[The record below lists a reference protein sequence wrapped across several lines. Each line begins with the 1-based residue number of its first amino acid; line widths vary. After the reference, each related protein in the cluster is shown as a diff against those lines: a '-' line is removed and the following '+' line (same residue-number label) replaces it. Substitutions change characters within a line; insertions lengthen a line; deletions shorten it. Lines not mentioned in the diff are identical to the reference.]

1 MLFLFSNYYF
11 HNSYYDTAAEL
22 FQVALD
28 AARKAGNV
36 AGEGMAWGNLGN
48 VYRALAQFEK
58 AIECHLK
65 YRDNAQR
72 RLDVGGV
79 AIMQHQLAMDYFLSG
94 NLPEAEK
101 SIIDAFQTLES
112 IRSQIG
118 KDDQSKLS
126 NFEKNQA
133 EAHNLLQMV
142 LVAQKKYKEAFVFAD
157 ASRCRVLAEIVR
169 NRLWG
174 SVSSGTELSCQR
186 EEFTTQSFQS
196 LLQVSR
202 HLSTAFI
209 MYSLVKEFD
218 RTGAIFDWVYAWV
231 LHPTGSLDFS
241 KTPLQSGTEFKVEVD
256 DEFVLRLRSS
266 MTEQSQREELSQF
279 ISCKNPPHLPLDG
292 QEVQPRST
300 IQTEEVLK
308 SLKGL
313 DLFPEFKCETKA
325 DNGNSF
331 FAPPQWDSPADDK
344 ANAETEKGRQDAM
357 QSSCNKD
364 LEGSH
369 PESDH
374 TDLNSGET
382 NQTFCT
388 TQSETKA
395 QKGQNDTAC
404 LTPSNDAPNSN
415 ATCVLVSTDSP
426 PKTQETR
433 IDLNND
439 SVLAPW
445 QPMLCQLHKILIAPI
460 ANVLPRED
468 KKTRI
473 IFIPQD
479 FLLKVPFAA
488 LREDANHP
496 YFVENYVISTS
507 PSIHLLELSCAIC
520 KSSEDNTSLELSIL
534 AVGNPKMSFEKLLQ
548 LPFAEREVH
557 LISEII
563 NSEAS
568 EVLTGEKAKKRN
580 VVAAMPGH
588 KILHFAT
595 HAVVENVD
603 SHGDFSMSGF
613 IVLAKSDSKCDGIL
627 TAEEVMEMKLNAEL
641 VVLSCCETGLGKV
654 TGDGILG
661 ELLLNS

>member
-1 MLFLFSNYYF
+1 MF
-11 HNSYYDTAAEL
+11 H
-22 FQVALD
+22 VALD
-28 AARKAGNV
+28 TAREAGNV
-36 AGEGMAWGNLGN
+36 AGEGMAWGNLGT

-94 NLPEAEK
+94 NLPKAEK

-133 EAHNLLQMV
+133 DAYNLLQMV

-157 ASRCRVLAEIVR
+157 ASRGRALAEIVQ

-174 SVSSGTELSCQR
+174 SISSPTDINCLR
-186 EEFTTQSFQS
+186 EEFTTQSFQN

-202 HLSTAFI
+202 KLSTALV

-218 RTGAIFDWVYAWV
+218 RTGAIFNWVYAWV

-241 KTPLQSGTEFKVEVD
+241 KTPLQSGTDFKVEVN
-256 DEFVLRLRSS
+256 DEFIFKLRSS
-266 MTEQSQREELSQF
+266 MAQQSQREELSQF
-279 ISCKNPPHLPLDG
+279 MSCKNTLHLPLGG
-292 QEVQPRST
+292 QQVQPKT
-300 IQTEEVLK
+300 NIQTDEVLE
-308 SLKGL
+308 SLRGL
-313 DLFPEFKCETKA
+313 DLFPGFKCESK

-331 FAPPQWDSPADDK
+331 FYHPQWYCPADRKTDS
-344 ANAETEKGRQDAM
+344 ETEKGRQDPL
-357 QSSCNKD
+357 QSSCNND
-364 LEGSH
+364 LEGNH
-369 PESDH
+369 PGSDH

-382 NQTFCT
+382 SQKFCATQT
-388 TQSETKA
+388 ETNKA
-395 QKGQNDTAC
+395 QKGQNVAGC
-404 LTPSNDAPNSN
+404 LTPNNDALNSN
-415 ATCVLVSTDSP
+415 VAGVSLSTDP
-426 PKTQETR
+426 PTTTQETR

-439 SVLAPW
+439 PVLAPW
-445 QPMLCQLHKILIAPI
+445 QPMLRQLHKILIAPI

-468 KKTRI
+468 KKARI

-496 YFVENYVISTS
+496 YFMENYVISTS

-520 KSSEDNTSLELSIL
+520 KGSEDNTSLKLSLL
-534 AVGNPKMSFEKLLQ
+534 AVGNPKMPFERLLQ

-580 VVAAMPGH
+580 VVAAMTRH

-595 HAVVENVD
+595 HAVIENAD
-603 SHGDFSMSGF
+603 SHGDFSMPGF

-627 TAEEVMEMKLNAEL
+627 TAEEVREMKLNADL

-661 ELLLNS
+661 ELLRLISLLLIQF

>member
-1 MLFLFSNYYF
+1 M
-11 HNSYYDTAAEL
+11 

-28 AARKAGNV
+28 TARKAGNV

-48 VYRALAQFEK
+48 VYRALAQFER

-112 IRSQIG
+112 IRTQIG

-133 EAHNLLQMV
+133 DAYNLLQLV

-157 ASRCRVLAEIVR
+157 ASRGRALTEIVR

-174 SVSSGTELSCQR
+174 SISSPTDISCLR
-186 EEFTTQSFQS
+186 KEFTTQSFQS

-202 HLSTAFI
+202 KLSTALV

-218 RTGAIFDWVYAWV
+218 RTGAIFNWVYAWV

-241 KTPLQSGTEFKVEVD
+241 KTPLQSGTEFKVEVN
-256 DEFVLRLRSS
+256 DEFIFKLRSS
-266 MTEQSQREELSQF
+266 MAQQSQREKLSQF
-279 ISCKNPPHLPLDG
+279 IKSTPHLPLDE
-292 QEVQPRST
+292 QQVQPRT
-300 IQTEEVLK
+300 NIQTDEVLE
-308 SLKGL
+308 SLRGL
-313 DLFPEFKCETKA
+313 DLFPGFKCESK
-325 DNGNSF
+325 DNGNSLF
-331 FAPPQWDSPADDK
+331 YNLQWDCPADPL
-344 ANAETEKGRQDAM
+344 
-357 QSSCNKD
+357 QSSCNND
-364 LEGSH
+364 LEGNH
-369 PESDH
+369 PGSDH
-374 TDLNSGET
+374 IDLNSGET
-382 NQTFCT
+382 SQKSCT
-388 TQSETKA
+388 TQSDTKA
-395 QKGQNDTAC
+395 QKGQNVAAF
-404 LTPSNDAPNSN
+404 LTRGNDAPNSN
-415 ATCVLVSTDSP
+415 VTGASVSTDP
-426 PKTQETR
+426 PPTTQETR
-433 IDLNND
+433 NDLNND
-439 SVLAPW
+439 PVLAPW

-488 LREDANHP
+488 LQEDANHP
-496 YFVENYVISTS
+496 YLMENYVISTS
-507 PSIHLLELSCAIC
+507 PSIHLLELSSAIC
-520 KSSEDNTSLELSIL
+520 KSSEDNASLELSLL
-534 AVGNPKMSFEKLLQ
+534 AVGNPKMPFERYLQ

-557 LISEII
+557 LISKII

-568 EVLTGEKAKKRN
+568 DVLTGEKAKKRN
-580 VVAAMPGH
+580 VIAAMPKH
-588 KILHFAT
+588 TILHFAT

-603 SHGDFSMSGF
+603 SHGDFSMPGF
-613 IVLAKSDSKCDGIL
+613 IVLAKSDSNCDGIL
-627 TAEEVMEMKLNAEL
+627 KAEEVREMKLNAEL

-661 ELLLNS
+661 ELLRLISLLFI

>member
-1 MLFLFSNYYF
+1 MFL
-11 HNSYYDTAAEL
+11 
-22 FQVALD
+22 VALD
-28 AARKAGNV
+28 TAQKAGNV
-36 AGEGMAWGNLGN
+36 AGEGMAWGNLGT

-133 EAHNLLQMV
+133 DAYNLLQMV

-157 ASRCRVLAEIVR
+157 ASRGRALAEIVQ

-174 SVSSGTELSCQR
+174 SISSPTDINCLR
-186 EEFTTQSFQS
+186 EEFTTQSFQN

-202 HLSTAFI
+202 KLSTALV

-218 RTGAIFDWVYAWV
+218 RTGAIFNWVYAWV

-241 KTPLQSGTEFKVEVD
+241 KTPLQSGTDFKVEVN
-256 DEFVLRLRSS
+256 DEFIFKLRSS
-266 MTEQSQREELSQF
+266 MAQQSQREELSQF
-279 ISCKNPPHLPLDG
+279 MSCKNTLHLSLDG
-292 QEVQPRST
+292 QQVQPKT
-300 IQTEEVLK
+300 NIQTDEVLE
-308 SLKGL
+308 SLRGL
-313 DLFPEFKCETKA
+313 DLFPGFKCESK

-331 FAPPQWDSPADDK
+331 FYHPQWYCPADRKTDS
-344 ANAETEKGRQDAM
+344 ETEKGRQDPL
-357 QSSCNKD
+357 QSSCNND
-364 LEGSH
+364 LEGNH
-369 PESDH
+369 PGSDH

-382 NQTFCT
+382 SQKFCATQT
-388 TQSETKA
+388 ETNKA
-395 QKGQNDTAC
+395 QKGQNVAGC
-404 LTPSNDAPNSN
+404 LTPNNDALNSN
-415 ATCVLVSTDSP
+415 VAGVSLSTDP
-426 PKTQETR
+426 PTTTQETR

-439 SVLAPW
+439 PVLAPW
-445 QPMLCQLHKILIAPI
+445 QPMLRQLHKILIAPI

-468 KKTRI
+468 KKARI

-496 YFVENYVISTS
+496 YFMENYVISTS

-520 KSSEDNTSLELSIL
+520 KGSEDNTSLKLSLL
-534 AVGNPKMSFEKLLQ
+534 AVGNPKMPFERLLQ

-580 VVAAMPGH
+580 VVAAMTRH

-595 HAVVENVD
+595 HAVIENAD
-603 SHGDFSMSGF
+603 SHGDFSMPGF

-627 TAEEVMEMKLNAEL
+627 TAEEVREMKLNADL

-661 ELLLNS
+661 ELLRLISLLLIQF

>member
-1 MLFLFSNYYF
+1 M
-11 HNSYYDTAAEL
+11 

-28 AARKAGNV
+28 TARKAGNV

-112 IRSQIG
+112 IRTQIG

-133 EAHNLLQMV
+133 DAYNLLQMV

-157 ASRCRVLAEIVR
+157 ASRGRALTEIVR
-169 NRLWG
+169 NRVWG
-174 SVSSGTELSCQR
+174 SISSPTDINCLR

-202 HLSTAFI
+202 KLSTALV

-218 RTGAIFDWVYAWV
+218 RTGAIFNWVYAWV

-241 KTPLQSGTEFKVEVD
+241 KTPLQSGTEFKVEVN
-256 DEFVLRLRSS
+256 DEFIFKLRSS
-266 MTEQSQREELSQF
+266 MAQQSQREELSQL
-279 ISCKNPPHLPLDG
+279 IKNTPHLPLDG
-292 QEVQPRST
+292 QQVQPRT
-300 IQTEEVLK
+300 NIHTDEVLE
-308 SLKGL
+308 SLRGL
-313 DLFPEFKCETKA
+313 DLFPGFKCESK
-325 DNGNSF
+325 DNGNSLF
-331 FAPPQWDSPADDK
+331 YNLQWDCPADRK
-344 ANAETEKGRQDAM
+344 AKSETEKGRHDPL
-357 QSSCNKD
+357 QSSCNND
-364 LEGSH
+364 LEGNH
-369 PESDH
+369 PGSDH
-374 TDLNSGET
+374 IDLNSGET
-382 NQTFCT
+382 SQKSCS
-388 TQSETKA
+388 TQSDTKA
-395 QKGQNDTAC
+395 QKGQNVAAF
-404 LTPSNDAPNSN
+404 LTRGNDAPNSN
-415 ATCVLVSTDSP
+415 VTGVSVSTDP
-426 PKTQETR
+426 PPTTQETR
-433 IDLNND
+433 NDLNND
-439 SVLAPW
+439 PVLAPW

-488 LREDANHP
+488 LQEDANHP
-496 YFVENYVISTS
+496 YLMENYVISTS
-507 PSIHLLELSCAIC
+507 PSIHLLELSSAIC
-520 KSSEDNTSLELSIL
+520 KSSEDNASLELSLL
-534 AVGNPKMSFEKLLQ
+534 AVGNPKMPFERYLQ
-548 LPFAEREVH
+548 LPFAEHEVH
-557 LISEII
+557 LISKII

-568 EVLTGEKAKKRN
+568 DVLTGEKAKKRN
-580 VVAAMPGH
+580 VVAAMPKH
-588 KILHFAT
+588 TILHFAT

-603 SHGDFSMSGF
+603 SHGDFSMPGF
-613 IVLAKSDSKCDGIL
+613 IVLAKSDSNCDGIL
-627 TAEEVMEMKLNAEL
+627 KAEEVREMKLNAEL

-661 ELLLNS
+661 ELLRLISLLFI

>member
-1 MLFLFSNYYF
+1 M
-11 HNSYYDTAAEL
+11 

-28 AARKAGNV
+28 TARKAGNV

-48 VYRALAQFEK
+48 VYRALAEFEK

-112 IRSQIG
+112 IRTQIG

-133 EAHNLLQMV
+133 DAYNLLQMV

-157 ASRCRVLAEIVR
+157 ASRGRALTEIVR
-169 NRLWG
+169 NRVWG
-174 SVSSGTELSCQR
+174 SISSPTDINCLR

-202 HLSTAFI
+202 KLSTALV

-218 RTGAIFDWVYAWV
+218 RTGAIFNWVYAWV

-241 KTPLQSGTEFKVEVD
+241 KTPLQSGTEFKVEVN
-256 DEFVLRLRSS
+256 DEFIFKLRSS
-266 MTEQSQREELSQF
+266 MAQQSQREKLSQF
-279 ISCKNPPHLPLDG
+279 IKSTPHLPLDE
-292 QEVQPRST
+292 QQVQPRT
-300 IQTEEVLK
+300 NIQTDEVLE
-308 SLKGL
+308 SLRGL
-313 DLFPEFKCETKA
+313 DLFPGFKCESK
-325 DNGNSF
+325 DNGNSLF
-331 FAPPQWDSPADDK
+331 YNLQWDCPADPL
-344 ANAETEKGRQDAM
+344 
-357 QSSCNKD
+357 QSSCNND
-364 LEGSH
+364 LEGNH
-369 PESDH
+369 PGSDH
-374 TDLNSGET
+374 IDLNSGET
-382 NQTFCT
+382 SQKSCT
-388 TQSETKA
+388 TQSDTKA
-395 QKGQNDTAC
+395 QKGQNVAAF
-404 LTPSNDAPNSN
+404 LTRGNDAPNSN
-415 ATCVLVSTDSP
+415 VTGASVSTDP
-426 PKTQETR
+426 PPTTQETR
-433 IDLNND
+433 NDLNND
-439 SVLAPW
+439 PVLAPW

-488 LREDANHP
+488 LQEDANHP
-496 YFVENYVISTS
+496 YLMENYVISTS
-507 PSIHLLELSCAIC
+507 PSIHLLELSSAIC
-520 KSSEDNTSLELSIL
+520 KSSEDNASLELSLL
-534 AVGNPKMSFEKLLQ
+534 AVGNPKMPFERYLQ
-548 LPFAEREVH
+548 LPFAESEVH
-557 LISEII
+557 LISKII

-568 EVLTGEKAKKRN
+568 DVLTGEKAKKRN
-580 VVAAMPGH
+580 VVAAMPKH
-588 KILHFAT
+588 TILHFAT

-603 SHGDFSMSGF
+603 SHGDFSMPGF
-613 IVLAKSDSKCDGIL
+613 IVLAKSDSNCDGIL
-627 TAEEVMEMKLNAEL
+627 KAEEVREMKLNAEL

-661 ELLLNS
+661 ELLRLISLLFI

>member
-1 MLFLFSNYYF
+1 MFR
-11 HNSYYDTAAEL
+11 
-22 FQVALD
+22 VALD
-28 AARKAGNV
+28 TARKAGNV

-48 VYRALAQFEK
+48 VHRALAQFEK

-133 EAHNLLQMV
+133 DAYNLLQMV

-157 ASRCRVLAEIVR
+157 ASRGRALTEIVR
-169 NRLWG
+169 NRVWG
-174 SVSSGTELSCQR
+174 SISSPTDINCLR

-202 HLSTAFI
+202 KLSTALV

-218 RTGAIFDWVYAWV
+218 RTGAIFNWVYAWV

-241 KTPLQSGTEFKVEVD
+241 KTPLQSGTEFKVEVN
-256 DEFVLRLRSS
+256 DEFIFKLRSS
-266 MTEQSQREELSQF
+266 MAQQSQREELSQL
-279 ISCKNPPHLPLDG
+279 IKNTPHLPLDG
-292 QEVQPRST
+292 QQVQPRT
-300 IQTEEVLK
+300 NIQTDEVLE
-308 SLKGL
+308 SLRGL
-313 DLFPEFKCETKA
+313 DLFPGFKCESK

-331 FAPPQWDSPADDK
+331 FYNLQWDCPADRK
-344 ANAETEKGRQDAM
+344 AKSETEKGRHDPL
-357 QSSCNKD
+357 QSSCNND
-364 LEGSH
+364 LEGNH
-369 PESDH
+369 LGSDH
-374 TDLNSGET
+374 IDLNSGET
-382 NQTFCT
+382 SQKSCT
-388 TQSETKA
+388 TQSDTKA
-395 QKGQNDTAC
+395 QKGQNVAAF
-404 LTPSNDAPNSN
+404 LTHGNDAPNSN
-415 ATCVLVSTDSP
+415 VTGVSVSTDP
-426 PKTQETR
+426 PPTTQETR
-433 IDLNND
+433 NELNND
-439 SVLAPW
+439 PVLAPW

-488 LREDANHP
+488 LQEDANHP
-496 YFVENYVISTS
+496 YLMENYVISTS
-507 PSIHLLELSCAIC
+507 PSIHLLELSSAIC
-520 KSSEDNTSLELSIL
+520 KSSEDNASLELSLL
-534 AVGNPKMSFEKLLQ
+534 AVGNPKMPFERYLQ

-568 EVLTGEKAKKRN
+568 DVLTREKAKKRN
-580 VVAAMPGH
+580 VVCLSIKFCTLLLTLLSKTRIPTV
-588 KILHFAT
+588 ILACQALSSWRSPT
-595 HAVVENVD
+595 
-603 SHGDFSMSGF
+603 
-613 IVLAKSDSKCDGIL
+613 
-627 TAEEVMEMKLNAEL
+627 LNAM
-641 VVLSCCETGLGKV
+641 VFSPPKK
-654 TGDGILG
+654 
-661 ELLLNS
+661 

>member
-1 MLFLFSNYYF
+1 M
-11 HNSYYDTAAEL
+11 

-28 AARKAGNV
+28 TARKAGNV

-48 VYRALAQFEK
+48 VYRALAQFER

-112 IRSQIG
+112 IRTQIG

-133 EAHNLLQMV
+133 DAYNLLQMV

-157 ASRCRVLAEIVR
+157 ASRGRALTEIVR
-169 NRLWG
+169 NRVWG
-174 SVSSGTELSCQR
+174 SISSPTDINCLR

-202 HLSTAFI
+202 KLSTALV

-218 RTGAIFDWVYAWV
+218 RTGAIFNWVYAWV

-241 KTPLQSGTEFKVEVD
+241 KTPLQSGTEFKVEVN
-256 DEFVLRLRSS
+256 DEFIFKLRSS
-266 MTEQSQREELSQF
+266 MAQQSQREKLSQF
-279 ISCKNPPHLPLDG
+279 IKSTPHLPLDE
-292 QEVQPRST
+292 QQVQPRT
-300 IQTEEVLK
+300 NIQTDEVLE
-308 SLKGL
+308 SLRGL
-313 DLFPEFKCETKA
+313 DLFPGFKCESK
-325 DNGNSF
+325 DNGNSLF
-331 FAPPQWDSPADDK
+331 YNLQWDCPADPL
-344 ANAETEKGRQDAM
+344 
-357 QSSCNKD
+357 QSSCNND
-364 LEGSH
+364 LEGNH
-369 PESDH
+369 PGSDH
-374 TDLNSGET
+374 IDLNSGET
-382 NQTFCT
+382 SQKSCT
-388 TQSETKA
+388 TQSDTKA
-395 QKGQNDTAC
+395 QKGQNVAAF
-404 LTPSNDAPNSN
+404 LTRGNDAPNSN
-415 ATCVLVSTDSP
+415 VTGASVSTDP
-426 PKTQETR
+426 PPTTQETR
-433 IDLNND
+433 NDLNND
-439 SVLAPW
+439 PVLAPW

-488 LREDANHP
+488 LQEDANHP
-496 YFVENYVISTS
+496 YLMENYVISTS
-507 PSIHLLELSCAIC
+507 PSIHLLELSSAIC
-520 KSSEDNTSLELSIL
+520 KSSEDNASLELSLL
-534 AVGNPKMSFEKLLQ
+534 AVGNPKMPFERYLQ

-557 LISEII
+557 LISKII

-568 EVLTGEKAKKRN
+568 DVLTGEKAKKRN
-580 VVAAMPGH
+580 VIAAMPKH
-588 KILHFAT
+588 TILHFAT

-603 SHGDFSMSGF
+603 SHGDFSMPGF
-613 IVLAKSDSKCDGIL
+613 IVLAKSDSNCDGIL
-627 TAEEVMEMKLNAEL
+627 KAEEVREMKLNAEL

-661 ELLLNS
+661 ELLRLISLLFI